1 MEQHEKT
8 YANNNNGLRPG
19 EYNLLFKLIV
29 IGDCKVGKSD
39 LVTVF
44 AHDEF
49 GVAASPTIGVEFALK
64 TVDIDSKRCKLQI
77 WDATGDARFKTIISS
92 YFRGCDALLVAYDV
106 TNRNSFDHVIQW
118 ISQARKLIDDSARN
132 TLIVLIA
139 CKADLDPESKEQ
151 RVVSREE
158 GEELAGRL
166 GMSFFET
173 SAKNRTGINEMFA
186 SVVGD
191 VIAVHRANPPIRH
204 SQVVCC
210 CGHPPGYHEQLHR
223 RAIESICCVQ

>member
-1 MEQHEKT
+1 MELREQHEQT

-39 LVTVF
+39 LVTAF

-64 TVDIDSKRCKLQI
+64 TVDVDSKRCKLQI
-77 WDATGDARFKTIISS
+77 WDATGDHRYRTIISS
-92 YFRGCDALLVAYDV
+92 YFRGCDAILVAYDV
-106 TNRNSFDHVIQW
+106 TNRDSFNHVSQW
-118 ISQARKLIDDSARN
+118 ISEARELINQGPRN
-132 TLIVLIA
+132 SSVVLVA
-139 CKADLDPESKEQ
+139 CKTDIDSKEH
-151 RVVSREE
+151 VVSKEE
-158 GEELAGRL
+158 GEALANRFGI
-166 GMSFFET
+166 SFFET

-191 VIAVHRANPPIRH
+191 VIAIHRANPRIRQ
-204 SQVVCC
+204 SQTVCC
-210 CGHPPGYHEQLHR
+210 CGHPLGYHEQIHR
-223 RAIESICCVQ
+223 RVIESVCCVQ